1 MDLVKV
7 SVWVVGV
14 AGLVAGMAPRTGPRD
29 PGQSNV
35 GLQAVHIRR
44 SPTPSSQVSPTTAA
58 HLARR
63 TALPRRRGLRRG
75 GKNTR
80 QSTLSPN
87 RVPAPVEKATK
98 SGRRA
103 VLKKI
108 KVRRK
113 RPPTKAA
120 PQFLNEREL
129 VEPQKSLVFQ
139 ATTPASAALPNIR
152 VHQHSTVG
160 IVPSPTPSP
169 APQPPSPPPPRPT
182 PEPVFAPT
190 PKPTS
195 NFSPTLK
202 PASNFAANF
211 ASNFAPTPKP
221 SQNFA
226 TEPSATP
233 APDFHHFPTPAVRFR
248 PVEEDERQKAPQKE
262 VQVQSIFKPL
272 REKQPTSNF

>member
-7 SVWVVGV
+7 VVWVGV
-14 AGLVAGMAPRTGPRD
+14 AGVVAGMVPRTDPRD
-29 PGQSNV
+29 PTRQIKL
-35 GLQAVHIRR
+35 GLQAVRMRR

-75 GKNTR
+75 NTR
-80 QSTLSPN
+80 QSTSSPS
-87 RVPAPVEKATK
+87 RLPAPVAKSSK

-103 VLKKI
+103 VLRRL

-113 RPPTKAA
+113 RPPTTAA

-190 PKPTS
+190 PKPRK
-195 NFSPTLK
+195 NFPRPQNQSKTL
-202 PASNFAANF
+202 PLSRA
-211 ASNFAPTPKP
+211 
-221 SQNFA
+221 
-226 TEPSATP
+226 P
-233 APDFHHFPTPAVRFR
+233 APH
-248 PVEEDERQKAPQKE
+248 
-262 VQVQSIFKPL
+262 
-272 REKQPTSNF
+272 PTSITSPPRQSDSGLKKRTVENRHEKKCRCKAFSSL